1 MVGRRVLGVL
11 LAVALVPTG
20 CGLLAAVPAGPEPV
34 PAPTVIPAMTAPP
47 LPSPVTAPVPSDA
60 PAPYSLRAAVEP
72 ARRFLLER
80 RAAIGGA
87 PFTLRFVR
95 GYCAVGAQGALAF
108 EQLPADGSAPTASP
122 TYALAF
128 ADDIAAGIIADA
140 WFAVYDVPD
149 LATQP
154 DLLEVFADRGIPC
167 P

>member
-1 MVGRRVLGVL
+1 MVGRRALVALL
-11 LAVALVPTG
+11 MLAVLPTG
-20 CGLLAAVPAGPEPV
+20 CRLLGALPADPV
-34 PAPTVIPAMTAPP
+34 PQPAPSAVVIPT
-47 LPSPVTAPVPSDA
+47 PSDA

-95 GYCAVGAQGALAF
+95 GYCAVGAQGALGF
-108 EQLPADGSAPTASP
+108 EQLPADGSVSAVSP
-122 TYALAF
+122 AYALAF

-140 WFAVYDVPD
+140 WYAVFDVPE
-149 LATQP
+149 LATQS
-154 DLLEVFADRGIPC
+154 DLLEVFAEREVAC

>member
-1 MVGRRVLGVL
+1 MVGRRVLGAL
-11 LAVALVPTG
+11 LTVALVPTG
-20 CGLLAAVPAGPEPV
+20 CGLLGALPAAPSPMA
-34 PAPTVIPAMTAPP
+34 A
-47 LPSPVTAPVPSDA
+47 PSPVATPVPSDA
-60 PAPYSLRAAVEP
+60 PVPYSLRAAVEP

-108 EQLPADGSAPTASP
+108 EQLPADGSVPAAPP
-122 TYALAF
+122 IYALAF

-154 DLLEVFADRGIPC
+154 DLNDVFGDRGIPC

>member
-1 MVGRRVLGVL
+1 MVGRRVLSVM
-11 LAVALVPTG
+11 
-20 CGLLAAVPAGPEPV
+20 LLAALLPAGCGILGAVPAALEPD
-34 PAPTVIPAMTAPP
+34 APP
-47 LPSPVTAPVPSDA
+47 TLIPPAASLVPSASPTATPTDA

-108 EQLPADGSAPTASP
+108 EQLPADGAGPAATPA
-122 TYALAF
+122 YALAF

-140 WFAVYDVPD
+140 WFAVFDVSD

-154 DLLEVFADRGIPC
+154 DLQEVFEGREIPC

>member
-1 MVGRRVLGVL
+1 MVGRVVPVL
-11 LAVALVPTG
+11 LSLALLAAG
-20 CGLLAAVPAGPEPV
+20 CGLIGAVPAALEPATLPSPTPAPSLVPSAV
-34 PAPTVIPAMTAPP
+34 PAPT
-47 LPSPVTAPVPSDA
+47 DA

-72 ARRFLLER
+72 ARRFLSAR

-87 PFTLRFVR
+87 PLTLRFVR

-108 EQLPADGSAPTASP
+108 EQLPVDGAVPAASP

-140 WFAVYDVPD
+140 WFAVFDVPD

-154 DLLEVFADRGIPC
+154 DLLEVFDGREVAC